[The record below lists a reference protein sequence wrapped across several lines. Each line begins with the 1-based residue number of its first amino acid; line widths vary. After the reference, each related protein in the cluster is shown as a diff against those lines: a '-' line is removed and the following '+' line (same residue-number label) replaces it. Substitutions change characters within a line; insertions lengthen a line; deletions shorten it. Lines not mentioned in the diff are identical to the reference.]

1 MGKFPQFPQ
10 IGPGVSVLG
19 FNGAGVV
26 DLLENRKCTTLG
38 LKTGVSKCF
47 STKFSI
53 DVGDFQGHTSGS
65 HPPRH
70 EIDPLK
76 GGFFMSR
83 RRVKRGK
90 EKRKKEG
97 RVCEKKE
104 EGECVKRKEGI

>member
-10 IGPGVSVLG
+10 MGPGVSVLG

-26 DLLENRKCTTLG
+26 DLLENRKCTTFG

-70 EIDPLK
+70 EIDPLS

-83 RRVKRGK
+83 RRIKRRK
-90 EKRKKEG
+90 RREKKKE
-97 RVCEKKE
+97 
-104 EGECVKRKEGI
+104 ECVKRKKRESV